1 MAGVAVLPDI
11 IAMPAECL
19 DTARRLQHYKSR
31 SSFIG
36 VERSLAVCASLD
48 DKEAARVGCLFCN
61 LTDGEILEPF
71 L

>member
-1 MAGVAVLPDI
+1 
-11 IAMPAECL
+11 MPAERL

-36 VERSLAVCASLD
+36 VEEIPRRLRLLD

-61 LTDGEILEPF
+61 LTDGESLEPF